1 MTTVNWMKGD
11 LIKLTKEGRFDAV
24 AHGCNCFHTMGS
36 GIAPKLNN
44 LTGGR
49 LLREDIDKTYYG
61 DINKMGTVS
70 YVTQNINGKRVE
82 FFNLYTQYTY
92 GSRPNG
98 EVYIHWDSLY
108 NSIMLMMD
116 LTLGQD
122 IGIPL
127 IGCGLAGG
135 EREDFEMVMDRLKN
149 GPYQYDINL
158 HVIEFSS

>member
-1 MTTVNWMKGD
+1 MTSITWMKGD
-11 LIKLTKEGRFDAV
+11 LIELTKEGQFDTV

-36 GIAPKLNN
+36 GIAPRLNN

-49 LLREDIDKTYYG
+49 LLNEDKAKTHYG

-70 YVTQNINGKRVE
+70 YVTHNINRKRVE
-82 FFNLYTQYTY
+82 FFNLYTQYNY

-116 LTLGQD
+116 LTLGRD

-135 EREDFEMVMDRLKN
+135 EREDFEMVMHRLKDS
-149 GPYQYDINL
+149 PYQYDINL
-158 HVIEFSS
+158 HVVEFSS